1 MDMQFFIETIKSGGI
16 YDILKI
22 GGVGVVKELAAK
34 LRDILGV
41 QSFSTQEYDKLA
53 EIIEKI
59 DKTYLL
65 AEDIFIAYLKN
76 SEELKKFLDD
86 KKSGSNN
93 SRQETHGANSPI
105 FKDVNGNITLNYG
118 VDIEKK

>member
-93 SRQETHGANSPI
+93 SLQVKWLGE
-105 FKDVNGNITLNYG
+105 
-118 VDIEKK
+118 